1 MCWSFP
7 LTGLAYEPVPGT
19 WAHLKRL
26 ALMRRQAFLSAL
38 GVGASLLGLYLLFRV
53 VRRYDMDEIL
63 SAVSSVPASTI
74 VLALLFTILAYAFLI
89 AAEYLAIRYTR
100 RSVPFGR
107 VARAAIAA
115 LGIGH
120 SVGIAAL
127 SSGAVRYRMY
137 ARAGLDLA
145 SVGRV
150 LLFSGFTVSLGI
162 ATVGS
167 LAIFWHSTQL
177 AELLGVSP
185 SALMAVAAVGSLAVA
200 LYLVICALKPRRF
213 HIRRFHV
220 DVPSFGLACGQVLVG
235 SAYLLSVA
243 AVLYAS
249 LRSFTEADYPTVAAL
264 YVGADMSALIGHVPG
279 GWGVIEYIITSALEG
294 PQLLAGLIIFRA
306 AYYLTPLAAGVAIFV
321 LDEVAGRRTSQ
332 RMVHSTAMPRH

>member
-1 MCWSFP
+1 
-7 LTGLAYEPVPGT
+7 
-19 WAHLKRL
+19 
-26 ALMRRQAFLSAL
+26 MRRRAFLSAL

-53 VRRYDMDEIL
+53 VRRYDMEEII

-74 VLALLFTILAYAFLI
+74 GLTVLFTVLAYVFLI
-89 AAEYLAIRYTR
+89 AAEYLAVRYTR
-100 RSVPFGR
+100 RAVPFGR
-107 VARAAIAA
+107 VASTAVAA

-120 SVGIAAL
+120 SIGVAAL

-167 LAIFWHSTQL
+167 LALFWHSAQL
-177 AELLGVSP
+177 SQILGVSA
-185 SALMAVAAVGSLAVA
+185 SALMGVAGIALLAVA

-220 DVPSFGLACGQVLVG
+220 DVPSLGLACGQVLFG
-235 SAYLLSVA
+235 SAYFLSVA
-243 AVLYAS
+243 GVLYAS

-306 AYYLTPLAAGVAIFV
+306 AYYLVPLAAGVAIFV
-321 LDEVAGRRTSQ
+321 LDEVAGRRSSQ
-332 RMVHSTAMPRH
+332 RMIHSAAVPRH

>member
-1 MCWSFP
+1 MAVDWRGYP
-7 LTGLAYEPVPGT
+7 PVPGT
-19 WAHLKRL
+19 RARLKRL

-38 GVGASLLGLYLLFRV
+38 GVGASLLGLYLLYRV
-53 VRRYDMDEIL
+53 VRRYDMDEII
-63 SAVSSVPASTI
+63 SAVTAVPASTV
-74 VLALLFTILAYAFLI
+74 VLALIFSILAYVFLI
-89 AAEYLAIRYTR
+89 GAEYLAIRYTR
-100 RSVPFGR
+100 RSVSSGR
-107 VARAAIAA
+107 VAITAIAA

-120 SVGIAAL
+120 SIGIAAL

-137 ARAGLDLA
+137 RRAGLDLA

-150 LLFSGFTVSLGI
+150 MLFSGFTVSLGL

-167 LAIFWHSTQL
+167 LALLWHSAWL
-177 AELLGVSP
+177 SEILGVSA
-185 SALMAVAAVGSLAVA
+185 SALLAVAAAGLLAVA
-200 LYLVICALKPRRF
+200 VYLVICFLKPRRF
-213 HIRRFHV
+213 HIRRFHI
-220 DVPSFGLACGQVLVG
+220 DVPSLGLACGQIFFG
-235 SAYLLSVA
+235 SAYLLAVA

-306 AYYLTPLAAGVAIFV
+306 AYYLVPLAVGVAIFV
-321 LDEVAGRRTSQ
+321 VDEVAGRRTSQ
-332 RMVHSTAMPRH
+332 RMIHSAAMPRH

>member
-1 MCWSFP
+1 
-7 LTGLAYEPVPGT
+7 
-19 WAHLKRL
+19 
-26 ALMRRQAFLSAL
+26 MRRQAFLSAL
-38 GVGASLLGLYLLFRV
+38 GVGASLLGLYLLYRV
-53 VRRYDMDEIL
+53 VRRYDMDEII
-63 SAVSSVPASTI
+63 SAVTSVPASTI
-74 VLALLFTILAYAFLI
+74 VLTLLFTVLAYVFLI
-89 AAEYLAIRYTR
+89 GAEYLAVRYTR
-100 RSVPFGR
+100 RPVSFGR
-107 VARAAIAA
+107 VARTAIAA

-120 SVGIAAL
+120 SIGIAAL

-150 LLFSGFTVSLGI
+150 LLFSGFTVALGI

-167 LAIFWHSTQL
+167 LALFWHSAQL
-177 AELLGVSP
+177 SALVGVSP
-185 SALMAVAAVGSLAVA
+185 TALMAVATVGLLAVA

-220 DVPSFGLACGQVLVG
+220 DVPSLGLACGQIFFG

-243 AVLYAS
+243 AVLYAA

-306 AYYLTPLAAGVAIFV
+306 AYYLMPLAVGVAVFV

-332 RMVHSTAMPRH
+332 RMFHSAAMPRH